1 MVKHLHVLGIS
12 ITKRSASTTNYG
24 TRNETFT
31 PTLWRQIRIKP
42 GKITLR
48 KLHNIF
54 PRYQSK
60 LSRSKLSPRNLSD
73 LRVRSRGSP
82 PPAQWCW
89 SRWHSRQTSRRWT
102 SGRRVCWRASC
113 TSQCTWLG
121 CCSWWRSCRKSD
133 YHCRWRCSRLRSCTS
148 GPTSRSWT
156 CPCPCKSE
164 TERPIEWVKTTWPLL
179 TKDWYGSLPTKLP
192 SLNCSVQHLAE
203 SFYSLAEKIRW
214 HWCWNI
220 LPNIKLEQYLQRI
233 DTLLAYLVTFTQLF
247 SATFSWIV
255 LFLSG
260 KKFVDIDAETSY
272 QT

>member
-192 SLNCSVQHLAE
+192 LLNYSVQHLAE
-203 SFYSLAEKIRW
+203 SFYSLEVKNSLTLMLKHLTKHKTWKVFTKDWYAPCLLSYLYSTIQ
-214 HWCWNI
+214 CNI
-220 LPNIKLEQYLQRI
+220 
-233 DTLLAYLVTFTQLF
+233 
-247 SATFSWIV
+247 
-255 LFLSG
+255 
-260 KKFVDIDAETSY
+260 
-272 QT
+272 